1 MNEWADK
8 IRAMN
13 EPDVAIWLHD
23 INDEISSHE
32 KLISQWRHDLEDID
46 RRYPLIIDSRVEE
59 VAEVYKCNIDRST
72 QRIEILRARKEI
84 VEAILNDKVKANAQ
98 T

>member
-8 IRAMN
+8 IRAMD
-13 EPDVAIWLHD
+13 EPTAANWLHD
-23 INDEISSHE
+23 IDDEISSHE
-32 KLISQWRHDLEDID
+32 KLIEQWRHDLADIHN
-46 RRYPLIIDSRVEE
+46 RYPLIIDSRVEE
-59 VAEVYKCNIDRST
+59 VIETFTCNIDRST

-84 VEAILNDKVKANAQ
+84 VEAILNDKVRANSQ